1 MSSNIENIELMFE
14 EKSKEIEERKLLQ
27 LMLMIKSQWL

>member
-27 LMLMIKSQWL
+27 LMLMIKS